1 MKKKEVSHDWCDTS
15 FFYLYGRKPVA
26 GKRRRRQLREFAP
39 HSPERLILPLRGAN
53 FLQGRGAVG
62 CESLRPAPGKALF
75 FRRGAQTFCREE
87 APAAAGV
94 CAPFPGKA
102 YFSVERRKPFAGKRR
117 RRLREF
123 APHSRESLILPLR
136 GANRLPGKG
145 AGGRG
150 SLRLLPGKALFL
162 RREAQTFHPE
172 KPPAAVG
179 VCAPLPGKPYSSVE
193 RRKPF
198 TGKSARSQCE
208 FAPPSRES
216 LITPLR
222 GANRLPGKGA
232 AAVGVCAS
240 FPGKPYFSVEKRKPF
255 TRKSAG
261 GRGSL
266 RPIPGKAL
274 FLRRGAQ
281 TLHPEKP
288 PAAVGVCAPLP
299 GKPYSSVEGRKPFTR
314 EEPPPA
320 A

>member
-1 MKKKEVSHDWCDTS
+1 M
-15 FFYLYGRKPVA
+15 
-26 GKRRRRQLREFAP
+26 
-39 HSPERLILPLRGAN
+39 
-53 FLQGRGAVG
+53 
-62 CESLRPAPGKALF
+62 
-75 FRRGAQTFCREE
+75 
-87 APAAAGV
+87 
-94 CAPFPGKA
+94 
-102 YFSVERRKPFAGKRR
+102 
-117 RRLREF
+117 
-123 APHSRESLILPLR
+123 R

-255 TRKSAG
+255 AGKRRRRLREFAPRSRESLILPSRGANPAPGKSPRRRREFAPHSRESLILPLRGANPSPGKAPG
-261 GRGSL
+261 GCGSL

>member
-1 MKKKEVSHDWCDTS
+1 M
-15 FFYLYGRKPVA
+15 
-26 GKRRRRQLREFAP
+26 
-39 HSPERLILPLRGAN
+39 
-53 FLQGRGAVG
+53 
-62 CESLRPAPGKALF
+62 
-75 FRRGAQTFCREE
+75 
-87 APAAAGV
+87 
-94 CAPFPGKA
+94 
-102 YFSVERRKPFAGKRR
+102 
-117 RRLREF
+117 
-123 APHSRESLILPLR
+123 
-136 GANRLPGKG
+136 PGKG

-240 FPGKPYFSVEKRKPF
+240 FPGKPYFSVEMRKPF

-288 PAAVGVCAPLP
+288 PAAVGVCAPFP
-299 GKPYSSVEGRKPFTR
+299 GKPYFSVEGRKPFTR
-314 EEPPPA
+314 KSPRRLREFAPHSRESLILPLRGANPAPENPPGAFFEGIRRTPRRRKRRTA
-320 A
+320 GCSRR